1 MSAKW
6 FYGLDL
12 PKVFEMSGLRAAP
25 KQIVI

>member
-12 PKVFEMSGLRAAP
+12 PKVFKMSGLRAAG